1 MLAAAPLLK
10 RAAVGLTLG
19 AVGTGLW
26 WSRTTPDVVD
36 TRLMRRDLEV
46 EMPQRDQ
53 ILESLQSDKEF
64 DVLVIGGGATG
75 TGIAL
80 VRTRKP
86 QKEPSFWILLFPSD
100 FEFTFWVFQPS
111 HVF

>member
-10 RAAVGLTLG
+10 RAALGLTLG
-19 AVGTGLW
+19 AVGSGLW

-36 TRLMRRDLEV
+36 GSLVTRDSNI
-46 EMPQRDQ
+46 EMPRRDQ
-53 ILESLQSDKEF
+53 ILANLQSDKEF

-80 VRTRKP
+80 VRPR
-86 QKEPSFWILLFPSD
+86 
-100 FEFTFWVFQPS
+100 
-111 HVF
+111 